1 MILGKSG
8 RLPGP
13 LDPEIVAL
21 AKEKGYE
28 FTDEDPQK
36 NYPDQLMNIVKRCRR
51 MVGSPG
57 PMMKNCLNWPCMT
70 GSIVIINRE

>member
-13 LDPEIVAL
+13 LDPEIIAL

-36 NYPDQLMNIVKRCRR
+36 NYPDQLEEYQKEMLEN
-51 MVGSPG
+51 GWEFG
-57 PMMKNCLNWPCMT
+57 PDDEELLNWLCMT
-70 GSIVIINRE
+70 GNIVTISRG